1 MESDIAFYGII
12 TVVGVAIFTSL
23 GTIWYRLG
31 RAVTHNELTAAMDRI
46 NARFDHTDELII
58 NTANQLRAE
67 MAANRA
73 EFRAEM
79 ADIRAEFHS
88 DMAANRAEMAA
99 NRAEFSAEL
108 SKIRTEM
115 RQEMRQAVVDLAQAV
130 ANHRH
135 EPDGRVSVM
144 MVAEPQSAYETNRP
158 AQ

>member
-88 DMAANRAEMAA
+88 DMAANRAE
-99 NRAEFSAEL
+99 FSAEL

-144 MVAEPQSAYETNRP
+144 MVAEPQSAYEPDQP